1 MSRGPWANAELTDD
15 TNLIERGIVES
26 INAISLVIFLENEF
40 GVQVNSGDLIGS
52 NFQSINHI
60 VAFIEK
66 KKGLSWPIAH
76 STSTPFSIRRA
87 KTSRCTPCKSGFT
100 PQKKL
105 VP

>member
-1 MSRGPWANAELTDD
+1 MRDKIRQYLKNDTRLSLSAELTDD

-66 KKGLSWPIAH
+66 KKGLSH
-76 STSTPFSIRRA
+76 
-87 KTSRCTPCKSGFT
+87 G
-100 PQKKL
+100 Q
-105 VP
+105 